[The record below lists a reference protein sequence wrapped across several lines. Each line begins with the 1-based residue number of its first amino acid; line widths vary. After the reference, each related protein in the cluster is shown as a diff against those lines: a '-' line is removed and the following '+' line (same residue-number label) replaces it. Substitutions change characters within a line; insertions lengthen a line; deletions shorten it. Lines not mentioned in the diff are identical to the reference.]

1 MGPRSSEKGIALV
14 FTLFLMA
21 SLSALAVSLMFL
33 SQTETSSTRNYR
45 TMSQARYAGEA
56 GAHKAINY
64 MINSYTQ
71 PSSFAE
77 YNLTVSPVTCVNAS
91 TSICATN
98 GGEVIL
104 SSFTSGSGY
113 PTSNYPEA
121 AARTAFAAAVTGN
134 LATNVS
140 GTTSGAGVGYVTYGA
155 YAKLLSMRTVN
166 VYGGGVEFVQTWE
179 ITAVGTVPG
188 ALPATVEVTALLEQ
202 DVVDAETFAV
212 FATSDECGA
221 ITYTGSGG
229 TNSYN
234 STSMTLSG
242 TPPKPVTTASG
253 GAVGTN
259 GNLNLGGS
267 VTIAG
272 TLSTPRSGVGACS
285 SGSVTAMTG
294 TQANVTGGLIQL
306 PQAKVY
312 PDPVIPP
319 AGTENFDF
327 HSSTDPDDCAD
338 LFATMDWSCSRL
350 GSVWTI
356 SPNTVGA
363 PLSLANVTLGSNQD
377 LVVAGVGTVKLNFN
391 SLIVAGN
398 TNLTILNSLTELNL
412 TGTGTNSTSSP
423 VMDFQGN
430 FSTTSWDPSKFQ
442 IMYAGTSLIKLRGNN
457 DLAATIYAPNSL
469 VDLASSYDVWGS
481 ILAKK
486 YTNSGGAM
494 VHYDTS
500 LSAKYKTLGNRVMSS
515 FSWKKY

>member
-1 MGPRSSEKGIALV
+1 MNPRSNEQGIALV

-56 GAHKAINY
+56 GAHRAINY
-64 MINSYTQ
+64 MINSYVQ
-71 PSSFAE
+71 PSSFAN
-77 YNLTVSPVTCVNAS
+77 YNLTVSPVTC
-91 TSICATN
+91 TSGCATT
-98 GGEVIL
+98 GEVIL
-104 SSFTSGSGY
+104 SSFSSGSGY
-113 PTSNYPEA
+113 PVANYPDA
-121 AARTAFAAAVTGN
+121 TASAAFATAVQGT
-134 LATNVS
+134 LATNVGGVLTNPGY
-140 GTTSGAGVGYVTYGA
+140 GTVTYGA
-155 YAKLLSMRTVN
+155 YARLLSMRTVN

-188 ALPATVEVTALLEQ
+188 ALPASVEVTAMLEQ

-212 FATSDECGA
+212 FATADTCGA
-221 ITYTGSGG
+221 ISYSGTGG

-234 STSMTLSG
+234 SSVSPLPMTG
-242 TPPKPVTTASG
+242 GKPTTTASG

-294 TQANVTGGLIQL
+294 TQASVTGGLIQL

-312 PDPVIPP
+312 PTPVIPP
-319 AGTENFDF
+319 SGAVPADDWTIGSGMTEIDCQAKLAPMFWNCTVVGNTVTIEPMVAGTAL
-327 HSSTDPDDCAD
+327 P
-338 LFATMDWSCSRL
+338 L
-350 GSVWTI
+350 G
-356 SPNTVGA
+356 
-363 PLSLANVTLGSNQD
+363 NVTLGSNMD
-377 LVVAGVGTVKLNFN
+377 LVIGGTGTVKLNFN
-391 SLIVAGN
+391 SFIVAGN
-398 TNLTILNSLTELNL
+398 TTLSMTNSLTELNL
-412 TGTGTNSTSSP
+412 TGTGTDMSSNP

-430 FSTTSWDPSKFQ
+430 FSTTAWDPSKFQ
-442 IMYAGTSLIKLRGNN
+442 ILYAGTSLIKLRGNN
-457 DLAATIYAPNSL
+457 DLAATIYAPNAT

-481 ILAKK
+481 ILAKT
-486 YTNSGGAM
+486 YSNTGGAM